1 MATKTINREE
11 ARFNARLP
19 REQKMLLEKA
29 ALIGGYRNLT
39 DFIMLTA
46 QEKAKEIIRE
56 NDVILATEKDCEIFF
71 EAIMNPKEPNEKL
84 KSAAQQYNKLVSK

>member
-1 MATKTINREE
+1 MATKTINREG